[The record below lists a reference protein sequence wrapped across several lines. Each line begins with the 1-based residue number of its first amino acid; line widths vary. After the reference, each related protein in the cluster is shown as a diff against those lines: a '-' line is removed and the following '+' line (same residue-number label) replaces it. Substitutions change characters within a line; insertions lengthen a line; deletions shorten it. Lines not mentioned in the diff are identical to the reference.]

1 MDIPI
6 DVLVH
11 LTPDPHCSIQNLSE
25 DHHKKLRRFIHKRVL
40 NPEDADDILQL
51 TYLEAWR
58 SRDRFSGQATI
69 STWMCGIAQNL
80 IRNHFRRM
88 YAKPVHCEF
97 DEALWHGQEDNN
109 NLDWQFEVN
118 RKLERTLRAI
128 TDLPLEMRKTLY
140 ASLET
145 DGSYQDTADA
155 MDIPIGTVRS

>member
-1 MDIPI
+1 MFE
-6 DVLVH
+6 L
-11 LTPDPHCSIQNLSE
+11 
-25 DHHKKLRRFIHKRVL
+25 RVL
-40 NPEDADDILQL
+40 DGMHQGAALPLFGEQWSIGAHPDADLALYDP
-51 TYLEAWR
+51 
-58 SRDRFSGQATI
+58 
-69 STWMCGIAQNL
+69 GIAERHVRLQCVDQ
-80 IRNHFRRM
+80 RWS
-88 YAKPVHCEF
+88 VHCEF

-155 MDIPIGTVRS
+155 MDIPIGTVRSRLSRAREHLKRATYNPL